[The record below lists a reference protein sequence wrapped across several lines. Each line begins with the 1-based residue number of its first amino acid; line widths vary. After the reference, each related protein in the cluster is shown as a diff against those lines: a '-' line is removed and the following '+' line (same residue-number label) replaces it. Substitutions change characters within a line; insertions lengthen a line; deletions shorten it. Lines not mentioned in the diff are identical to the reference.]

1 MRYSENK
8 EEVKPGFHAT
18 GFERSEASIHKYL
31 IIFFSEPR
39 KVTQNLNQALRPVH
53 NSFILLD
60 FIGCLLWDQTLYQGI
75 YKNNNNNNMDVELA
89 LKRFKF
95 EWRDKYNHYNIAQ
108 NHLRGLRRL

>member
-31 IIFFSEPR
+31 IIFFSEPW

-75 YKNNNNNNMDVELA
+75 YK
-89 LKRFKF
+89 KKPTTTIII
-95 EWRDKYNHYNIAQ
+95 WI
-108 NHLRGLRRL
+108 